1 MEGRPL
7 ALKFV
12 EELLRSLAT
21 WTALADKD
29 FDIRLFTDR
38 PERLGEE
45 SVSDHDSGPTGRQL
59 SWSNGAIIRT

>member
-1 MEGRPL
+1 MEGWPL

-38 PERLGEE
+38 PERSGRRVGER
-45 SVSDHDSGPTGRQL
+45 S
-59 SWSNGAIIRT
+59 

>member
-1 MEGRPL
+1 MPVENCANLTTKVFIMEGWPL

-29 FDIRLFTDR
+29 FDIRLFTGR
-38 PERLGEE
+38 PERSGRRVGER
-45 SVSDHDSGPTGRQL
+45 S
-59 SWSNGAIIRT
+59 